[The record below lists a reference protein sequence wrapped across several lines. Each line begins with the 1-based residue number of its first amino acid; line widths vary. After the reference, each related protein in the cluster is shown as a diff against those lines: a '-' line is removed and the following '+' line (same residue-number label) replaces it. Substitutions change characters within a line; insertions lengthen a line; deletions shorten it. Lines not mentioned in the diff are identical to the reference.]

1 MEAEMAA
8 VADFFHVL
16 STVTQALDEA
26 SPPHERAL
34 RSKTSKSSKGTK
46 KRSKN
51 GKSVCKEELRQC
63 REDSANADES
73 YLYIQT
79 AGTCHLERT
88 PLGQGFEYFLVAAL
102 GESTY
107 KFSDRPAMMEEVV
120 ATSDF
125 VSDFASTFAGS
136 PPNVGLT
143 FVDEASGEFKDPV
156 VVSASSPTMTGGVTT
171 YKIDQSPFQ
180 QGVESLDSLFDNASS
195 DKVDFVDCSLFFDSS
210 SDSNMSNPPEFC
222 TDHRDYPT
230 IQNIS
235 LHNKCHH
242 PITVDGWVESL
253 EPNISMNITD
263 PMCSTVPCVR
273 RDTKMGNRINYWFT
287 GYSMRVLRIR

>member
-8 VADFFHVL
+8 VADFFDVL

-180 QGVESLDSLFDNASS
+180 QGVESLDSLFNNASLATRS
-195 DKVDFVDCSLFFDSS
+195 TSS
-210 SDSNMSNPPEFC
+210 TARCFSTAAAIRTCPIHLNSVQTIETTQPSKIFRCTTSAIIQSQLTGGSSRSNQTF
-222 TDHRDYPT
+222 
-230 IQNIS
+230 Q
-235 LHNKCHH
+235 
-242 PITVDGWVESL
+242 
-253 EPNISMNITD
+253 
-263 PMCSTVPCVR
+263 
-273 RDTKMGNRINYWFT
+273 
-287 GYSMRVLRIR
+287 